1 MRNQIFSCSEIIFD
15 KYQCHLRKD
24 FNTQQRLSVML
35 KMGKYTPDNSL
46 STSLNNLPGVFDFLD
61 YEILIS
67 T

>member
-1 MRNQIFSCSEIIFD
+1 MINQIFSCVESILD

-24 FNTQQRLSVML
+24 FNTQQCLSAML

>member
-24 FNTQQRLSVML
+24 FNTQQRLSAML